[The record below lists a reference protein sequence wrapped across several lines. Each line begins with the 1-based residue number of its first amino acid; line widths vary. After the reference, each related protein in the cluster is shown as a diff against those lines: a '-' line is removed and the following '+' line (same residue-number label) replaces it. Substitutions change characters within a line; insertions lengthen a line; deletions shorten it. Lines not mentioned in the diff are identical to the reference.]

1 MKTQKLGLQQLGN
14 KYHFPVHRFSANCQ
28 KASRGLSQIAV
39 WGNQPPG
46 GVPGFFPAP
55 SFKDWV

>member
-14 KYHFPVHRFSANCQ
+14 KFHFPIHRFSANCQ
-28 KASRGLSQIAV
+28 KASGGLSQIAV

-46 GVPGFFPAP
+46 GAGFFPGA
-55 SFKDWV
+55 FF

>member
-14 KYHFPVHRFSANCQ
+14 KLHFPIHRFSANCQ
-28 KASRGLSQIAV
+28 KASGGLSQIAV

-46 GVPGFFPAP
+46 GAGFFPGA
-55 SFKDWV
+55 FF